1 MKVSRSHDRPRPP
14 FFFVCVHFKYFFFE
28 CLVYILLPLSLY
40 PPELFTHLIDHQK
53 NISFF
58 LFSSSSHAIALIK
71 GSDTIVLTRSNPSFR
86 LDHLAINKR
95 SSGVISTVK
104 TITVALFSSLFGCRT
119 RSDKSKSRENV
130 FRRNI
135 LFFFFSRWLSFIS
148 CACGFHKRPFGN
160 LERYPDGRR
169 YSFPFAN

>member
-1 MKVSRSHDRPRPP
+1 MLSIY
-14 FFFVCVHFKYFFFE
+14 FVAS
-28 CLVYILLPLSLY
+28 LSLSPRIIY
-40 PPELFTHLIDHQK
+40 TLNRPSK
-53 NISFF
+53 NVSFF

-135 LFFFFSRWLSFIS
+135 FFLFPMVIFYLLCVRI
-148 CACGFHKRPFGN
+148 P
-160 LERYPDGRR
+160 
-169 YSFPFAN
+169 

>member
-1 MKVSRSHDRPRPP
+1 MLSIY
-14 FFFVCVHFKYFFFE
+14 FVAS
-28 CLVYILLPLSLY
+28 LSLSPRIIY
-40 PPELFTHLIDHQK
+40 TLNRPSK

-169 YSFPFAN
+169 YSFPFANWRMSTPLVWKTHSKYFTFFFYFF